1 MQFTCPN
8 CKGSMI
14 IQPDQAGQLVDC
26 PHCKAMVEI
35 PFRIPG
41 TRQDDQLRILSKSR
55 ANDMSEREL
64 KKGDTLC
71 FWLGFLFSLFGVL
84 ISAIIRGEKGCRSAL
99 KGLIFEIAVS
109 TFIIVTYVFAVMI
122 FSH

>member
-1 MQFTCPN
+1 MQFKCSNCQKDFLIQQEQRGQIVDCPN
-8 CKGSMI
+8 CG
-14 IQPDQAGQLVDC
+14 
-26 PHCKAMVEI
+26 AMVEI

-41 TRQDDQLRILSKSR
+41 TRQDAQLKVLSRSR
-55 ANDMSEREL
+55 ASDMAEREL
-64 KKGDTLC
+64 RKGDNLC
-71 FWLGFLFSLFGVL
+71 FWLGFFFSLFGVL

-122 FSH
+122 FSR